1 MFVITV
7 GRIGKSGKQT
17 GTLASREVSIGRAEG
32 NDLVLEDERVSRLHC
47 RLVSVEG
54 GALVMDEGSSNGTW
68 LNGEPLA
75 HPTFLTFDDELVIG
89 PYVLR
94 VQSLVGRCTTG
105 RTRLHAEALELAG
118 RERQEPFLDRAHL
131 ERLPVRLPHFVTRF
145 ITQSRAP
152 SSAP

>member
-7 GRIGKSGKQT
+7 GRIGESGKQT
-17 GTLASREVSIGRAEG
+17 GTLASREVSIGRAAE
-32 NDLVLEDERVSRLHC
+32 NDLVLEDKLVSRLHC
-47 RLVSVEG
+47 RLVAVEG
-54 GALVMDEGSSNGTW
+54 GAVVMDEGSSNGTW

-75 HPTFLTFDDELVIG
+75 HPTFLTFNDELVIG

-105 RTRLHAEALELAG
+105 RTHLHDQGPL
-118 RERQEPFLDRAHL
+118 LDRAHL
-131 ERLPVRLPHFVTRF
+131 ERLPVRLPRFATRLVTP
-145 ITQSRAP
+145 SRAP

>member
-17 GTLASREVSIGRAEG
+17 GTLASREVSIGRAAE
-32 NDLVLEDERVSRLHC
+32 NELVLDDELVSRLHC
-47 RLVSVEG
+47 RLVAVEG

-68 LNGEPLA
+68 LNGEPLT
-75 HPTFLTFDDELVIG
+75 HPTFLTFNDELVVG
-89 PYVLR
+89 HYVLR

-105 RTRLHAEALELAG
+105 RTHLHPEPLPEAG
-118 RERQEPFLDRAHL
+118 PERQGPYLDRAHL
-131 ERLPVRLPHFVTRF
+131 ARLPVRLPRFVTP
-145 ITQSRAP
+145 SREP